1 MSEGR
6 RSFLQ
11 RLGAIAAGA
20 AIAPTAIR
28 TLNVEP
34 VETDLSKPDSEG
46 GDRPRPRT
54 RWIGHF

>member
-1 MSEGR
+1 MSDGR
-6 RSFLQ
+6 RSFLR

-20 AIAPTAIR
+20 ALAPTAIR
-28 TLNVEP
+28 TLKVEP
-34 VETDLSKPDSEG
+34 VEDLSKPDSDG